1 MFLHTLR
8 MSIFTARDVSQ
19 VEDGIAVVF
28 DEEQMD
34 VRGRQD
40 DEDYQVL
47 VKRVRELEEENN
59 ELKKKL
65 RVANGTEV
73 L

>member
-1 MFLHTLR
+1 M
-8 MSIFTARDVSQ
+8 A
-19 VEDGIAVVF
+19 
-28 DEEQMD
+28 

-59 ELKKKL
+59 ELKKAL
-65 RVANGTEV
+65 IAYNRAAIVRSSQLV
-73 L
+73 YL